1 MKARFFMVIGA
12 LCLVQIAFGQNE
24 IDALRYSK
32 YNLNG
37 TARYVAMGGAFGALG
52 ADISSISINPAGLA
66 MYRRSEFG
74 LSLGFTGAKSSSV
87 YENSTAN
94 NTNFSAGFGNIGM
107 VGSYPTEDPDLP
119 RVNFAVAYNK
129 TADFN
134 EKISIQGTAENTT
147 LLNVF
152 VNQAHGVSTED
163 IGTAFPFSASLAWDT
178 YLINPSDTL
187 NSGLYTH
194 EIPWGDVT
202 QTKTIERSG
211 SMGETLLA
219 GGFNYT
225 DDVYI
230 GVSLG
235 FPSLNFTEESTYREG
250 ELEEGFELDHFV
262 FRDNMVARGNGF
274 NFKVGGIY
282 KPNDWLRVGA
292 AVHSPNWMTVN
303 ESYDRS
309 MTAVFKGEPDYP
321 ADSPEGN
328 YQYRI
333 KTPARFITSL
343 AIVGGKFGLI
353 SADYELVDYTSTKL
367 RTSNKVFDEY
377 DFGIE
382 NQTLL
387 TRKRTKSQMRCRRPA
402 SVAVDTGGALL
413 IWNSRSTHFVPD
425 RCRGWR
431 GDPAFSSPHSLC
443 QGPLTSNSWY
453 HMIKYIL
460 RSGTS
465 VPGLRHPCFG
475 RTIPIRFADQEFS
488 FSASIIASPIGAFGT
503 K

>member
-1 MKARFFMVIGA
+1 MKARFFMILGA
-12 LCLVQIAFGQNE
+12 LCLVQFSFGQNE

-52 ADISSISINPAGLA
+52 ADLSSISINPAGLA

-74 LSLGFTGAKSSSV
+74 FSLGFTGAKSSSV
-87 YENSTAN
+87 YENNTASN
-94 NTNFSAGFGNIGM
+94 SNFSAGFGNIGM
-107 VGSYPTEDPDLP
+107 VGSYPTKDEDRP
-119 RVNFAVAYNK
+119 RINFAVAYNK

-134 EKISIQGTAENTT
+134 ERISIEGTAANTT

-152 VNQAHGVSTED
+152 VDQANGVSTED
-163 IGTAFPFSASLAWDT
+163 IGTSFPFSASLAWDT

-202 QTKTIERSG
+202 QTKTIERTG
-211 SMGETLLA
+211 SMGETILA
-219 GGFNYT
+219 GGLNYS

-235 FPSLNFTEESTYREG
+235 FPSLSFTEESTYREG
-250 ELEEGFELDHFV
+250 DLEEGFELDHFV
-262 FRDNMVARGNGF
+262 LRDNMVTRGNGF
-274 NFKVGGIY
+274 NIKVGGIY

-309 MTAVFKGEPDYP
+309 MTAVFKGEEPYE
-321 ADSPEGN
+321 ASSPMGN

-343 AIVGGKFGLI
+343 AMKGGKFGLI
-353 SADYELVDYTSTKL
+353 SVDYELVDYTSTKL
-367 RTSNKVFDEY
+367 RTSNRVFDEY

-382 NQTLL
+382 NETI
-387 TRKRTKSQMRCRRPA
+387 SQIYKA
-402 SVAVDTGGALL
+402 SHNV
-413 IWNSRSTHFVPD
+413 R
-425 RCRGWR
+425 
-431 GDPAFSSPHSLC
+431 
-443 QGPLTSNSWY
+443 
-453 HMIKYIL
+453 
-460 RSGTS
+460 
-465 VPGLRHPCFG
+465 
-475 RTIPIRFADQEFS
+475 
-488 FSASIIASPIGAFGT
+488 IGAEGRIMKSLRIRAGIGYQTSAFKKGVVENT
-503 K
+503 DPTLVYSGGVGFRRKNFYLEAAYSMRNESADYYLYDPNEVNVASLSSRVGQGILSVGFRY

>member
-1 MKARFFMVIGA
+1 MKARFFMVMGA
-12 LCLVQIAFGQNE
+12 LCLVQITFGQNE

-74 LSLGFTGAKSSSV
+74 FSLGFTGAKSSSV

-194 EIPWGDVT
+194 EIPWGNVT

-250 ELEEGFELDHFV
+250 ELEDGFELDHFV

-377 DFGIE
+377 DFGVE
-382 NQTLL
+382 NQTIGQIY
-387 TRKRTKSQMRCRRPA
+387 KA
-402 SVAVDTGGALL
+402 SHNV
-413 IWNSRSTHFVPD
+413 R
-425 RCRGWR
+425 
-431 GDPAFSSPHSLC
+431 
-443 QGPLTSNSWY
+443 
-453 HMIKYIL
+453 
-460 RSGTS
+460 
-465 VPGLRHPCFG
+465 
-475 RTIPIRFADQEFS
+475 
-488 FSASIIASPIGAFGT
+488 IGAEGRVMKSLRIRAGFGYQT
-503 K
+503 SAFKEGVVENTAPILVYSGGVGFRRNNFYLEAAYSMRNESADYYLYDPNEVDVASLSSRVGQGVISVGFRY